1 MAQVEIPTRLLQ
13 RTGGTSRVEVEGRN
27 VRQVLRGLDEMFPG
41 LVDELKATTAIAID
55 GEIIGQRL
63 EDAVLERVQAD
74 SEVYFIPAVAGG

>member
-1 MAQVEIPTRLLQ
+1 MAQVEIPARLQ
-13 RTGGTSRVEVEGRN
+13 ARTGGTGRVEVAGRN

-41 LVDELKATTAIAID
+41 LVEELKATTAIAID

-63 EDAVLERVQAD
+63 EDAMLERVQPD

>member
-1 MAQVEIPTRLLQ
+1 MAQVEIPRRLLE
-13 RTGGTSRVEVEGRN
+13 RTGGTSRLEVEGRN
-27 VRQVLRGLDEMFPG
+27 VRQLLRNLDEKFPG

>member
-1 MAQVEIPTRLLQ
+1 MAQVEIPTRLLG
-13 RTGGTSRVEVEGRN
+13 RTGGTSRIEVEGRN
-27 VRQVLRGLDEMFPG
+27 VRQVLRALDERFPG

>member
-1 MAQVEIPTRLLQ
+1 M
-13 RTGGTSRVEVEGRN
+13 
-27 VRQVLRGLDEMFPG
+27 RQVLRVLDERFPG

-63 EDAVLERVQAD
+63 EDAVLERVQED

>member
-1 MAQVEIPTRLLQ
+1 MAQVEIPTRLLG

-27 VRQVLRGLDEMFPG
+27 VRQVLRVLDERFPG

-63 EDAVLERVQAD
+63 EDAVLERVEPD

>member
-1 MAQVEIPTRLLQ
+1 MAQVEIPRRLQ
-13 RTGGTSRVEVEGRN
+13 ERTGGTGRVEVEGRN
-27 VRQVLRGLDEMFPG
+27 VRQLLRNLEEMFPG

-63 EDAVLERVQAD
+63 QDAVLERVEAD

>member
-1 MAQVEIPTRLLQ
+1 MAQVEIPTRLLG

-27 VRQVLRGLDEMFPG
+27 VRQVLRALDEMFPG

-63 EDAVLERVQAD
+63 EDAVLERVQPD

>member
-1 MAQVEIPTRLLQ
+1 MAQVEIPTRLLV

-27 VRQVLRGLDEMFPG
+27 VRQVLRALDERFPG
-41 LVDELKATTAIAID
+41 LVDELMATTAIAID

-63 EDAVLERVQAD
+63 EDAVLERVEPD

>member
-1 MAQVEIPTRLLQ
+1 MAQVEIPRRLQ
-13 RTGGTSRVEVEGRN
+13 ERTGGTSRVEVECRN
-27 VRQVLRGLDEMFPG
+27 VRQLLRHLDEMFPG

-63 EDAVLERVQAD
+63 EDAVLERVEAD

>member
-1 MAQVEIPTRLLQ
+1 MAQVEIPRRLLE
-13 RTGGTSRVEVEGRN
+13 RTGGTSRLEVEGRN
-27 VRQVLRGLDEMFPG
+27 VRQLLRNLDEQFPG

-63 EDAVLERVQAD
+63 EDAVLERVEAD

>member
-1 MAQVEIPTRLLQ
+1 MAQVEIPARLLP
-13 RTGGTSRVEVEGRN
+13 RTGGANRVEVEGHN

-41 LVDELKATTAIAID
+41 LVAELKATTAIAID

-63 EDAVLERVQAD
+63 EDAVLERVAPD

>member
-1 MAQVEIPTRLLQ
+1 MAQVEIPTRLLA
-13 RTGGTSRVEVEGRN
+13 RTGGTSRLEVEGRN
-27 VRQVLRGLDEMFPG
+27 VRQVLRALDERFPG

-63 EDAVLERVQAD
+63 EDAVLERVEPD

>member
-1 MAQVEIPTRLLQ
+1 MAQVEIPARLLA

-41 LVDELKATTAIAID
+41 LVAELKATTAIAID

-63 EDAVLERVQAD
+63 EDAVLERVEAD